1 MPPSAQPRSRL
12 RCCKGLS
19 LLELI
24 VVLAILVALA
34 GIVLVRVGPDLRFNV
49 GGEALSAEEIATRQT
64 FAVVRS
70 AILGSDVGTPGFRQ
84 DTGRYPETMAELFER
99 PTDVPPFA
107 PAYGI
112 GWRGPYILPTG
123 ARYTVDPAIGFTD
136 DYGDDGDPAVLDAW
150 GRPIVLQQAGT
161 ENLRL
166 VSAGP
171 NRVLDTLED
180 ADGTDRED
188 DLVLF
193 LRIPDPLP

>member
-1 MPPSAQPRSRL
+1 MVTPQHSRN
-12 RCCKGLS
+12 GLT

-24 VVLAILVALA
+24 VVLTILVALA
-34 GIVLVRVGPDLRFNV
+34 GIVLVSLGPGLRLNV
-49 GGEALSAEEIATRQT
+49 GDETLSAEEIATRQT
-64 FAVVRS
+64 MTVVRS
-70 AILGSDVGTPGFRQ
+70 AILGNDSGTPGFRQ

-150 GRPIVLQQAGT
+150 GRPLVLQQANT

-171 NRVLDTLED
+171 NRVLDTFDD
-180 ADGTDRED
+180 ANGTNRDDDRI
-188 DLVLF
+188 LF
-193 LRIPDPLP
+193 LRIADPLP